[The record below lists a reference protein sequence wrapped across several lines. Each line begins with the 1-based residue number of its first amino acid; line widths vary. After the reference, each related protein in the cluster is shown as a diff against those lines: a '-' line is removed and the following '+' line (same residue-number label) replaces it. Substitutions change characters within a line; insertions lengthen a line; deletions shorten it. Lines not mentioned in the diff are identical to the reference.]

1 MENLNN
7 MSVGRLIK
15 ISNLLFETYIN
26 NNLKEMNLTN
36 SQMNVLLCVYVMG
49 KKNKD
54 VNQVDIQNIFN
65 LSNPTVSG
73 ILSRLE
79 DKGFLVREN
88 DGRKNRIK
96 LTDNGIQLIRN
107 GEEKIKLIEDKIVN
121 CLSSDEKDILLN
133 ILRKIIVN
141 NKMGVDFDD
150 KRVS

>member
-26 NNLKEMNLTN
+26 NSLKEMNLTN